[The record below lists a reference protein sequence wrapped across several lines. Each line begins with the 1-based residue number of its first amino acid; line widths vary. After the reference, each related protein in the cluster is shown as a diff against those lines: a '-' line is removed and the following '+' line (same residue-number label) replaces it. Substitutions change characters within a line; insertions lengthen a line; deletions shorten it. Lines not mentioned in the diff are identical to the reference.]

1 MDRLLDILI
10 RGIVWF
16 ARFSKTLAR
25 IGIGQYEEWQPGRK
39 MRILLAGN
47 CSADLMSGVLQR
59 LSYLVTSR
67 YHASVLSMRKGCPIV
82 AVSMDERLDGI
93 MKELSLDADYLYSID
108 DPQLGSHIA
117 ASLEKAAAQQH
128 RGRP

>member
-1 MDRLLDILI
+1 
-10 RGIVWF
+10 
-16 ARFSKTLAR
+16 
-25 IGIGQYEEWQPGRK
+25 
-39 MRILLAGN
+39 MRILLSGN

-108 DPQLGSHIA
+108 DPQPGSHIA

-128 RGRP
+128 